1 MDFLTGTFNF
11 VLIILGFGL
20 LIFVHEA
27 GHFLAAKWAGIRTEV
42 FAVGMGTPVVSWRKG
57 IGWALGST
65 QSKVVARAGKAPVEL
80 TDEELERH
88 GIGETE
94 YSLRWLPIG
103 GFVKMLG
110 QDDLDPSAVSARPR
124 SYNVCPVPRRMV
136 VISAGVIA
144 NIILALVL
152 FVWAFMVGVGAEQP
166 VVGQVDPSM
175 PGAGLIEPGDRVLA
189 INDREVR
196 TFADIDIYVAMA
208 KPEEPV
214 SILVDRPALPEP
226 LNVQVVPQKDP
237 LTGLLGI
244 GVSRGRSNT
253 LYEEQPDGTIAAI
266 LEAAGFAETG
276 LQPGMTLV
284 EAAGQ
289 PVATYGQLDELVA
302 ISGGQQVPTRWRDAA
317 GEHIDVDI
325 PAQPLFQIMRYPQAP
340 TADQNIERG
349 LLGLVP
355 LVEIA
360 SVSEGPNADVLE
372 VGDVVLRLGP
382 IDGPRMANLRAYLS
396 TRAGKTVDLTVLRD
410 GVEVMLEGLVDRKG
424 RLNFGPGYAWDAP
437 LIAQPMARIREL
449 QGTAVNPTPVGDL
462 MLMGRTRLV
471 SVGETPV
478 DDWADLRETLRAQ
491 TTPGQ
496 PATLSLTVAH
506 PTPGNP
512 TEDLTINLT
521 ADDVETLHELG
532 WVSSLPPSPFSP
544 MLTTLSAGGNPIRA
558 VVMGFVETHK
568 FLLMTYLT
576 IDRLVRGSVG
586 VEQIRGPVGIVH
598 IGAKV
603 ADRGL
608 MYLVFFLGI
617 ISVNLAV
624 INFLPLPIV
633 DGGLFLFL
641 IYEKLKGRPPSI
653 AFQNAATILG
663 IALIATVLLVVTWND
678 VVRLVTGGM

>member
-124 SYNVCPVPRRMV
+124 SYNICPVPRRMV

-276 LQPGMTLV
+276 LRR
-284 EAAGQ
+284 AAGCDLR
-289 PVATYGQLDELVA
+289 PARRARRDLGRSAGADALARRRRRAHRRRHPGAATVPDHA
-302 ISGGQQVPTRWRDAA
+302 ISAGPDRGSEHREGAA
-317 GEHIDVDI
+317 G
-325 PAQPLFQIMRYPQAP
+325 AGAP
-340 TADQNIERG
+340 R
-349 LLGLVP
+349 
-355 LVEIA
+355 
-360 SVSEGPNADVLE
+360 
-372 VGDVVLRLGP
+372 R
-382 IDGPRMANLRAYLS
+382 
-396 TRAGKTVDLTVLRD
+396 
-410 GVEVMLEGLVDRKG
+410 
-424 RLNFGPGYAWDAP
+424 
-437 LIAQPMARIREL
+437 
-449 QGTAVNPTPVGDL
+449 
-462 MLMGRTRLV
+462 
-471 SVGETPV
+471 
-478 DDWADLRETLRAQ
+478 
-491 TTPGQ
+491 
-496 PATLSLTVAH
+496 
-506 PTPGNP
+506 
-512 TEDLTINLT
+512 
-521 ADDVETLHELG
+521 
-532 WVSSLPPSPFSP
+532 
-544 MLTTLSAGGNPIRA
+544 
-558 VVMGFVETHK
+558 
-568 FLLMTYLT
+568 
-576 IDRLVRGSVG
+576 DRLRVRGS
-586 VEQIRGPVGIVH
+586 QRRR
-598 IGAKV
+598 A
-603 ADRGL
+603 
-608 MYLVFFLGI
+608 
-617 ISVNLAV
+617 
-624 INFLPLPIV
+624 
-633 DGGLFLFL
+633 GG
-641 IYEKLKGRPPSI
+641 G
-653 AFQNAATILG
+653 
-663 IALIATVLLVVTWND
+663 
-678 VVRLVTGGM
+678 